1 MAQPP
6 PSPQK
11 MPSPKDTNQRH
22 GGGREGGWD
31 LKKLKSIDSLSEI
44 RLYLFEMK
52 TMKFK
57 LSIFAIS
64 LWTIWSFLDH
74 SISCFSIGVI
84 TYHLGTRFPSVFN
97 SHIWNLL
104 SQFVMFSFDTYL
116 NFFKNLIPGRF
127 AWFTSFFIR
136 KKFTHNACF
145 IIENSLSMKNS
156 WKSSIYFTWL
166 RCFCPIKV
174 DK

>member
-1 MAQPP
+1 MAQPSS
-6 PSPQK
+6 SPKK
-11 MPSPKDTNQRH
+11 MPSPKDTNQGR
-22 GGGREGGWD
+22 GGGGWD

-57 LSIFAIS
+57 WSIFAIS

-104 SQFVMFSFDTYL
+104 AQFVMFSFDTYL

-145 IIENSLSMKNS
+145 IIENITLHEEFLENVNLLYMIEMFLSNKG
-156 WKSSIYFTWL
+156 W
-166 RCFCPIKV
+166 
-174 DK
+174 